1 MVKERIKIRE
11 ITLRESKGTFSL
23 FKKKGITKKDYDF
36 SGILA
41 LRQLLS
47 NERARILDVIKIHN
61 PSSIYGLAK
70 KLGRTFK
77 SVSSDINL
85 LKRFGIIE
93 LIEEK
98 HKNLIRHKPILVTDT
113 LTIHLKI

>member
-1 MVKERIKIRE
+1 MVKEKVKIRE
-11 ITLRESKGTFSL
+11 VTIRESKGTFSL
-23 FKKKGITKKDYDF
+23 FRKKGISKKDYDF

-41 LRQLLS
+41 LRQMLS
-47 NERARILDVIKIHN
+47 NERARILDVVKTQK
-61 PSSIYGLAK
+61 PLSIYDLAK

-93 LIEEK
+93 LLEQK
-98 HKNLIRHKPILVTDT
+98 TKNRVRHKPVLVADKI
-113 LTIHLKI
+113 TIHLKI